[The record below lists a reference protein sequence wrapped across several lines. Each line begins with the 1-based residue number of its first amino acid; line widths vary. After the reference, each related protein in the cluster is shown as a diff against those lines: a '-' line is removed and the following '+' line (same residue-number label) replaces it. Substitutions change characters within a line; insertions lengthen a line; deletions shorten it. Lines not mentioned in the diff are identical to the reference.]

1 MFSRL
6 TALAGLGGA
15 SLPFELGEQQPCHFG
30 SWQHYRGTARADGA
44 PVSVWRLAAPS
55 KSDARLEAGRHG
67 VKRLRMTRHPGV
79 LGFKD
84 SLEVEEKGEAVLYL
98 VTEPVTPLAEVLRG
112 MAGTDREQYLGMGL
126 SSVVGAL
133 SFLAN
138 DCALIH
144 GAVSMAAVVVTQT
157 LDWKLAHFDLV
168 SEHQFAS
175 QYDLPLAAAA
185 WLLPAQYKAGEVAKG
200 DWQAVKDGPAW
211 AVDAWGLGCLMQ
223 EVYSGAPLART
234 EDLRNTDRIPKDL
247 LPHYQRLLASQP
259 ARRLN
264 PRAIL
269 EAGVLRNRLA
279 EAASFL
285 ESLAIKDTMEK
296 DAFFKKLPGLLPSI
310 PTLVAQRKLLPMLA
324 SAIEFGGA
332 PPAALTTLLAI
343 GKTLPEEEQTK
354 QVVPILT
361 KLFASSDRGIRRG
374 LLENIA
380 SYGPALPDKVVE
392 DQIYNNVAAGFTD
405 ANPYLRELTLKS
417 MAVLGP
423 KLSQKTLTQSLLK
436 HLAKL
441 QVDEEASIR
450 ANTTV
455 LLGNLAPNLSEATC
469 KKVLLN
475 AFTRALRDGFPPARV
490 AGLKAIVATD
500 KYHGPEDAA
509 TRVLP
514 AVGPLCVDAVHE
526 VRASALACVQHFT
539 KVLVEHNKV
548 LERQA
553 AAMAESE
560 GAGAASRGGAAAPGS
575 SGGASLLN
583 SFGWA
588 VSNLG
593 LGRGGAPDAAAKPAA
608 AAAPPAAAAAAAAAA
623 SAQAPAPAAAG
634 AAVSRGG
641 SGAPAAPAAAAAGN
655 GWDNEDDGWEDMDSG
670 NAELEARQRLTKL
683 GMGGSG
689 AAASRTR
696 PTAAAAPAAARPAAV
711 APAPAAAAAK
721 QGGGEGWGDDD
732 DGPHSD
738 LRTT

>member
-44 PVSVWRLAAPS
+44 SVSVWRLAATS
-55 KSDARLEAGRHG
+55 KSDARLEAGRHS

-112 MAGTDREQYLGMGL
+112 MAGADREQYLGMGL
-126 SSVVGAL
+126 S
-133 SFLAN
+133 
-138 DCALIH
+138 
-144 GAVSMAAVVVTQT
+144 AVVVVTQT

-185 WLLPAQYKAGEVAKG
+185 WLLPPQYKAGEVAKG
-200 DWQAVKDGPAW
+200 DWQSVKDGPAW

-234 EDLRNTDRIPKDL
+234 EDLRNTDCIPKDL

-259 ARRLN
+259 SRRLN

-279 EAASFL
+279 EATSFL
-285 ESLAIKDTMEK
+285 ESLAIKDAMEK
-296 DAFFKKLPGLLPSI
+296 DSFFKKLPGLLPSI

-374 LLENIA
+374 LLENIS

-392 DQIYNNVAAGFTD
+392 EQIYNHVAAGFGD

-423 KLSQKTLTQSLLK
+423 KLSQKTLSQSLLK

-469 KKVLLN
+469 RKVLLN

-526 VRASALACVQHFT
+526 VRASALTCVQHFT
-539 KVLVEHNKV
+539 RVLVEHNKV
-548 LERQA
+548 LEKQA
-553 AAMAESE
+553 AAMADSE
-560 GAGAASRGGAAAPGS
+560 GAAAGSRGSGAAPGA

-593 LGRGGAPDAAAKPAA
+593 LGRGGPADTGKPAGGGA
-608 AAAPPAAAAAAAAAA
+608 PAAAAAAAA
-623 SAQAPAPAAAG
+623 G
-634 AAVSRGG
+634 RGG
-641 SGAPAAPAAAAAGN
+641 SAAPAAPAAAAAGN
-655 GWDNEDDGWEDMDSG
+655 GWDNEDDGRDDMDSG
-670 NAELEARQRLTKL
+670 NA
-683 GMGGSG
+683 
-689 AAASRTR
+689 
-696 PTAAAAPAAARPAAV
+696 
-711 APAPAAAAAK
+711 
-721 QGGGEGWGDDD
+721 GE
-732 DGPHSD
+732 
-738 LRTT
+738 